1 MEWVTVSVQAFD
13 DNSLMLLPDPI
24 YRRIPLFWMTLG
36 ILFLFLG
43 LITGKEYSQFP
54 LYLGVGF
61 LCIARALWI
70 YQARWKFFRKNE
82 IKTMK
87 STQIIDRSKLP
98 PTKSK

>member
-43 LITGKEYSQFP
+43 LITGKEYAQFP

-87 STQIIDRSKLP
+87 STQIIDRANLP